1 MNKAIFS
8 GRLTRDPELRRTN
21 NGTAVCT
28 ASIAVDDGWGD
39 RKNTYYPTV
48 VLWRQSA
55 EYLVQYAGKGDL
67 IEVSARYTERS
78 WEDRNGNKRTSVEF
92 VADEVHILSK
102 KGAGSGQGGATGSQA
117 SSCGQ
122 GAGYQYPGGSQ
133 AAQGPSDDQFE
144 DLGDDPGDG
153 ELPF

>member
-39 RKNTYYPTV
+39 RKNTYYPTI

-55 EYLVQYAGKGDL
+55 EYLAQYAGKGDL

-78 WEDRNGNKRTSVEF
+78 WEDRNGNKRASVEF

-102 KGAGSGQGGATGSQA
+102 KGAGNGQGGATGSQA
-117 SSCGQ
+117 PSYGQ
-122 GAGYQYPGGSQ
+122 GAGYQYPGDYGGQSG
-133 AAQGPSDDQFE
+133 AENGEYEELD
-144 DLGDDPGDG
+144 GGDG

>member
-55 EYLVQYAGKGDL
+55 EYLAQYAGKGDL

-78 WEDRNGNKRTSVEF
+78 WEDRNGNKRTAVEF
-92 VADEVHILSK
+92 VADEVHILAK
-102 KGAGSGQGGATGSQA
+102 KGSGSGSDGATAGQA
-117 SSCGQ
+117 PSFWQ
-122 GAGYQYPGGSQ
+122 GKGYQYPGAGE
-133 AAQGPSDDQFE
+133 AIQGAKDGEFE
-144 DLGDDPGDG
+144 ELGDDPEDG